1 MVAELAHRD
10 TAPVTADP
18 GGAPDALA
26 ISGLTHR
33 IGGRVILDNI
43 GFAVPRGRLVTLL
56 GPNGAGKTT
65 LLSLVTRLFAAQ
77 EGDIRVFGHDVR
89 QESSAALSQM
99 GVVFQQRAIDPDLT
113 ARQNLAYHAALHGLP
128 RSVTQARITAE
139 LQRMNLAKDADRKL
153 RTLSG
158 GESRRIEIARALLH
172 NPRLLLCD
180 EATVGLDVRSRADI
194 LADVRSLVQERG
206 MAVLWATHLIDEV
219 DADDLIVILHR
230 GRVLRQGRAR
240 DVVSALGAEGL
251 NDAFRRVTEAA
262 A

>member
-1 MVAELAHRD
+1 MADLAHLPQRVS
-10 TAPVTADP
+10 AP
-18 GGAPDALA
+18 APDALA
-26 ISGLTHR
+26 VSGLTHR
-33 IGGRVILDNI
+33 IGERDILQDV
-43 GFAVPRGRLVTLL
+43 ALTVPAGRLVTLL

-65 LLSLVTRLFAAQ
+65 LLSLVTRLYAAQ
-77 EGDIRVFGHDVR
+77 QGTISVFGHDVR
-89 QESSAALSQM
+89 KESSAALSLM

-128 RSVTQARITAE
+128 RKVARTRIAAE
-139 LQRMNLAKDADRKL
+139 LERMNLVKDADRKI

-180 EATVGLDVRSRADI
+180 EATVGLDVRSRANI
-194 LADVRSLVQERG
+194 LADVRSLVRDRG

-219 DADDLIVILHR
+219 EPDDLIVILHR
-230 GRVLRQGRAR
+230 GQVLRQGAAA
-240 DVVSALGAEGL
+240 DIAKALGADGL

>member
-1 MVAELAHRD
+1 MADLTHLPARS
-10 TAPVTADP
+10 TAST
-18 GGAPDALA
+18 PDALT
-26 ISGLTHR
+26 IHGLTHR
-33 IGGRVILDNI
+33 IGERAVLQDVTLTVPAGRFV
-43 GFAVPRGRLVTLL
+43 VLL

-65 LLSLVTRLFAAQ
+65 LLSLVTRLYTAQ
-77 EGDIRVFGHDVR
+77 QGTIAVFGHDVR
-89 QESSAALSQM
+89 QESSAALSM
-99 GVVFQQRAIDPDLT
+99 VGVVFQQRAIDPDLT

-128 RSVTQARITAE
+128 RKIAQARIAAE
-139 LQRMNLAKDADRKL
+139 LERMGLAKEADRKI

-172 NPRLLLCD
+172 NPQLLLCD

-194 LADVRSLVQERG
+194 LSDVRGLVRDRG

-219 DADDLIVILHR
+219 GTDDLVIILHR
-230 GRVLRQGRAR
+230 GKVQKQGRA
-240 DVVSALGAEGL
+240 AEIAGAEGL

>member
-1 MVAELAHRD
+1 M
-10 TAPVTADP
+10 ADLTHLP
-18 GGAPDALA
+18 ARPTPSALDALA
-26 ISGLTHR
+26 ISGLTHK
-33 IGGRVILDNI
+33 IGERTILQDI
-43 GFAVPRGRLVTLL
+43 ALTVPAGRLVTLL

-65 LLSLVTRLFAAQ
+65 MLSLITRLYTAQ
-77 EGDIRVFGHDVR
+77 QGTISVFGHDISK
-89 QESSAALSQM
+89 ESSTALSMM

-128 RSVTQARITAE
+128 WKVARARIAAE
-139 LQRMNLAKDADRKL
+139 LERMGLAKEAERKI

-172 NPRLLLCD
+172 NPQLLLCD

-194 LADVRSLVQERG
+194 LSDVRGLVRDRG

-219 DADDLIVILHR
+219 GPDDFVIILHR
-230 GRVLRQGRAR
+230 GRVMRQGRAGEIAA
-240 DVVSALGAEGL
+240 ALGADGL
-251 NDAFRRVTEAA
+251 NEAFRRVTEAA

>member
-1 MVAELAHRD
+1 MADLAHLPARPP
-10 TAPVTADP
+10 AS
-18 GGAPDALA
+18 APDALA
-26 ISGLTHR
+26 IHGLTHS
-33 IGGRVILDNI
+33 IGGRPVLQDVSLT
-43 GFAVPRGRLVTLL
+43 VPAGRSVVLL

-65 LLSLVTRLFAAQ
+65 LLSLVTRLYTAQ
-77 EGDIRVFGHDVR
+77 QGSIAVLGYDVR
-89 QESSAALSQM
+89 RQSSAALSSM

-128 RSVTQARITAE
+128 GKVARARIAAE
-139 LQRMNLAKDADRKL
+139 LERMTLAKEADRKI

-172 NPRLLLCD
+172 SPKLLLCD
-180 EATVGLDVRSRADI
+180 EATVGLDVRSRASI
-194 LADVRSLVQERG
+194 MADVRGLVRDRG

-219 DADDLIVILHR
+219 EPDDLVIILHR
-230 GRVLRQGRAR
+230 GKVRRQGRA
-240 DVVSALGAEGL
+240 AEIAGAEGL

>member
-1 MVAELAHRD
+1 MADLAHLPAR
-10 TAPVTADP
+10 PLSSE
-18 GGAPDALA
+18 PDALTVD
-26 ISGLTHR
+26 GLTHK
-33 IGGRVILDNI
+33 IGDRVVLQDIALTVPAGR
-43 GFAVPRGRLVTLL
+43 FVTLL

-65 LLSLVTRLFAAQ
+65 LLSLVTRLYNAQ
-77 EGDIRVFGHDVR
+77 QGSISVFGHDVR
-89 QESSAALSQM
+89 KESSAALSMM

-113 ARQNLAYHAALHGLP
+113 ARQNLSYHAALHGLP
-128 RSVTQARITAE
+128 GKVARARIATE
-139 LQRMNLAKDADRKL
+139 FERMNLVEDADRKI

-172 NPRLLLCD
+172 NPKLLLCD

-194 LADVRSLVQERG
+194 LADVRGLVRDRA

-219 DADDLIVILHR
+219 EPEDFVIILHR
-230 GRVLRQGRAR
+230 GKVRRQGSAAEIAA
-240 DVVSALGAEGL
+240 ALGADGL

>member
-1 MVAELAHRD
+1 MADLAHLPARQP
-10 TAPVTADP
+10 AS
-18 GGAPDALA
+18 APDALT
-26 ISGLTHR
+26 INGLTHR
-33 IGGRVILDNI
+33 IGDRAVLQDVTL
-43 GFAVPRGRLVTLL
+43 AVPAGRFVTLL

-65 LLSLVTRLFAAQ
+65 LLSLVTRLYSAQ
-77 EGDIRVFGHDVR
+77 QGAIAVFGHDVR
-89 QESSAALSQM
+89 RESSAALSMM

-113 ARQNLAYHAALHGLP
+113 ARQNLSYHAALHGLP
-128 RSVTQARITAE
+128 RKVARTRIAAE
-139 LQRMNLAKDADRKL
+139 LARMNLAKDADRKI

-172 NPRLLLCD
+172 NPKLLLCD

-194 LADVRSLVQERG
+194 LGDVRGLVRDRG

-219 DADDLIVILHR
+219 EPDDHVIILHR
-230 GRVLRQGRAR
+230 GRVQRQGRAAEIAA
-240 DVVSALGAEGL
+240 ALGADGL